1 MIIFWNLIIY
11 FIYIYLLFKVGNIEM
26 GRLKTIIF
34 FLLSLTTLMAFI
46 LFNKILLGWCIII
59 FFIFLFDL
67 FYDNEPFQLQYKK
80 LSSIGLFIL
89 FLVALNL
96 MYPSFQY
103 GLIIEILLAFSL
115 LFLSFNRK
123 KTDPLHIIL
132 IIFIFSIIII
142 LTYISKSSL
151 SYYLNIL
158 LGFLLFLMNENIL
171 SNFENKYEKDTCNF
185 QENLIAH
192 QYEEI
197 KNIYLDMRGWRHD
210 YHNHIQTIKA
220 YLTFN
225 EIEAVNKYLNT
236 LDKSLDEVD
245 SYVKSGNLI
254 LDAILNSKISLAK
267 KKNIKIVCK
276 ADVSNTISLRDV
288 DLCVILGNLLD
299 NAIEASELIPIE
311 DRFIRIYIT
320 ILKKQ
325 LYISIQNSAREDL
338 TFNEKN
344 YISTKRGNHG
354 FGMKRVKI
362 LVEKYNG
369 YLNLQ
374 NESGIFASE
383 VTIPIT
389 LSK

>member
-11 FIYIYLLFKVGNIEM
+11 FIYIYLLFKVGNIEK
-26 GRLKTIIF
+26 GNLKTIIF
-34 FLLSLTTLMAFI
+34 FLLSLTTLIAFI

-103 GLIIEILLAFSL
+103 GLIIEILLTFSL

-151 SYYLNIL
+151 SYCLNIL
-158 LGFLLFLMNENIL
+158 LGFLLFIMNENIL

-225 EIEAVNKYLNT
+225 EIDSANQYLNT

-254 LDAILNSKISLAK
+254 LDAILNSKISIAK

-276 ADVSNTISLRDV
+276 ADVPNTISLRDV

-362 LVEKYNG
+362 LVQKYNG

>member
-1 MIIFWNLIIY
+1 MIIFLNLIIY
-11 FIYIYLLFKVGNIEM
+11 FIYIYLLFKVGNIEK
-26 GRLKTIIF
+26 GNLKTIIF
-34 FLLSLTTLMAFI
+34 FLLSLTTLVAFI

-103 GLIIEILLAFSL
+103 GLIIEILLTFSL

-151 SYYLNIL
+151 SYCLNIL
-158 LGFLLFLMNENIL
+158 LGFLLFLMHENIL

-225 EIEAVNKYLNT
+225 EIESANQYLNT

-383 VTIPIT
+383 VTIPI
-389 LSK
+389 KF

>member
-1 MIIFWNLIIY
+1 MIIFENLIIY
-11 FIYIYLLFKVGNIEM
+11 YIYIYLLFKVGNIEK
-26 GRLKTIIF
+26 GWLKTIIF
-34 FLLSLTTLMAFI
+34 FLLSLTTLIAFI

-123 KTDPLHIIL
+123 KPHPLHIIL
-132 IIFIFSIIII
+132 IIFIFSTIII
-142 LTYISKSSL
+142 LTYLSNNKL

-171 SNFENKYEKDTCNF
+171 SNFENEYEKDTCNF

-225 EIEAVNKYLNT
+225 EIEAANKYLNT

-267 KKNIKIVCK
+267 TKNIKIVCK

-389 LSK
+389 LLK

>member
-1 MIIFWNLIIY
+1 
-11 FIYIYLLFKVGNIEM
+11 
-26 GRLKTIIF
+26 
-34 FLLSLTTLMAFI
+34 
-46 LFNKILLGWCIII
+46 
-59 FFIFLFDL
+59 
-67 FYDNEPFQLQYKK
+67 
-80 LSSIGLFIL
+80 
-89 FLVALNL
+89 
-96 MYPSFQY
+96 
-103 GLIIEILLAFSL
+103 
-115 LFLSFNRK
+115 
-123 KTDPLHIIL
+123 
-132 IIFIFSIIII
+132 
-142 LTYISKSSL
+142 
-151 SYYLNIL
+151 
-158 LGFLLFLMNENIL
+158 MNENIL